1 MKYEMEEVWITLKC
15 QHCGFENIEQAAY
28 CSGCGQ
34 LLEQITSSDVKSQT
48 FEKKNRWILFSVIGF
63 LTVLLVGGMIWFA
76 IRPDPIEVAKQ
87 AYQTNDLATY
97 QVVQK
102 KMSSK
107 EQTEFDTYLEE
118 EANAIFESFKVDG
131 IYYKEAIRKL
141 ERIKS
146 YSNQSVEIQ
155 NIQDQVEMLNQS
167 REAYE
172 QGKVWVEA
180 REWSNAREC
189 FESVVA
195 FDLNYASAKRY
206 LDSILR
212 WQLQEIGSEASGY
225 LEQGDYQKALE
236 SIEAG
241 LELSPDSEVLL
252 NLKQAVEA
260 AINQPPVEEV
270 IEDATE
276 EESPS
281 LGEKFNSMIQS
292 GLESLGD
299 GIKSFFNGSLFGN

>member
-34 LLEQITSSDVKSQT
+34 LLEQMISSDVKSQT
-48 FEKKNRWILFSVIGF
+48 FEKKNRWIFFSVIGF

-76 IRPDPIEVAKQ
+76 TRPDPIEVAKQ

-107 EQTEFDTYLEE
+107 DQIEFDTYLVE
-118 EANAIFESFKVDG
+118 EANAIFESFKADG

-146 YSNQSVEIQ
+146 YSIQSIEVQ
-155 NIQDQVEMLNQS
+155 SIQDQVELLNQS

-189 FESVVA
+189 FESVVD
-195 FDLNYASAKRY
+195 FDPNYASAKRY

-212 WQLQEIGSEASGY
+212 WQLQEIGSEASSY
-225 LEQGDYQKALE
+225 LEQGDYQKALD

-252 NLKQAVEA
+252 NLKQAIETA
-260 AINQPPVEEV
+260 MNQPPAEEGG
-270 IEDATE
+270 EDAIE

-281 LGEKFNSMIQS
+281 LGEKLNSMIQS

-299 GIKSFFNGSLFGN
+299 GIKSFFNGSLFEN

>member
-1 MKYEMEEVWITLKC
+1 MKC
-15 QHCGFENIEQAAY
+15 QQCGFENIDQAAY

-34 LLEQITSSDVKSQT
+34 LLEQITISDVKPQT
-48 FEKKNRWILFSVIGF
+48 FEKKNRWILFSAIG
-63 LTVLLVGGMIWFA
+63 LLVVLLVGGMIWLA
-76 IRPDPIEVAKQ
+76 MRPDPVEVAKQ
-87 AYQTNDLATY
+87 AYQANDLAAY

-107 EQTEFDTYLEE
+107 DQTDFDTYLEE
-118 EANAIFESFKVDG
+118 EANVIFESFKADG

-146 YSNQSVEIQ
+146 YSSQSVEIQ
-155 NIQDQVEMLNQS
+155 NIQDQVELLNQS

-180 REWSNAREC
+180 REWNNAREC
-189 FESVVA
+189 FESVVE
-195 FDLNYASAKRY
+195 FDSNYASAKRY

-212 WQLQEIGSEASGY
+212 WQLQEIGSEASSY

-236 SIEAG
+236 SLEAG

-252 NLKQAVEA
+252 NLKQAVETA
-260 AINQPPVEEV
+260 MNQPPVEEV
-270 IEDATE
+270 VEEVTE

-281 LGEKFNSMIQS
+281 LGEKLNSMIQS
-292 GLESLGD
+292 GIESLGD